1 MVSLKEFRKEKMFRT
16 RIPVKVGLW
25 VFCCLLPA
33 SGIQAQENAKPGSEA
48 NSPEQAFQAAQT
60 FQVAGD
66 YERAAAAYRE
76 AVSGALQQL
85 GNLRVSNNE
94 YAEGIDLLSRAVKAA
109 PTRVT
114 ARVDLAIAHFVV
126 RDFDKAK
133 REIEAALEQDPKDLR
148 ALNLAGKIDFM
159 KGDFAAAANRLESA
173 LRMQT
178 DFDTGYLL
186 ALADLEL
193 KNPVPAGVIF
203 DEMQA
208 SSVPSASLHVLIGVA
223 YRETG
228 YLDQA
233 AIHFAKAIELEPKKP
248 RVHSSFGLTYFLQGP
263 QSYANAREQFMA
275 ELSITPNDSNSCYYL
290 GMIAAREAKAD
301 EAEKWFEQLASAL
314 PDDPDAYFRLG
325 QASFN
330 AGHLEKAVAAL
341 KKSLAVAPHSG
352 DDADAAEA
360 HELLGKAQ
368 EKLGRHAE
376 AESELARAKQLRGEQ
391 PEPGSRQIPDA
402 ISGSESVEAASL
414 SRSGSKSC
422 APC

>member
-1 MVSLKEFRKEKMFRT
+1 MFRS
-16 RIPVKVGLW
+16 RILLKLGSW
-25 VFCCLLPA
+25 VCCCLLPA
-33 SGIQAQENAKPGSEA
+33 SRTLAQDKAKAAGEA
-48 NSPEQAFQAAQT
+48 SSPEQTFQSAET

-66 YERAAAAYRE
+66 YERAAVAYRE
-76 AVSGALQQL
+76 AVSVALQQL
-85 GNLRVSNNE
+85 GNLRVSHKE
-94 YAEGIDLLSRAVKAA
+94 YAEGIDLLARAVQAA
-109 PTRVT
+109 PARVT
-114 ARVDLAIAHFVV
+114 VRVDLTIAHFEA

-133 REIEAALEQDPKDLR
+133 MEIEAALQSEPGNAR
-148 ALNLAGKIDFM
+148 ALNLAGKIYFM

-173 LRMQT
+173 LRLQP

-208 SSVPSASLHVLIGVA
+208 SSLPSASMHVVIGLA

-275 ELSITPNDSNSCYYL
+275 ELSITPNDSNSRYYL

-301 EAEKWFEQLASAL
+301 E
-314 PDDPDAYFRLG
+314 
-325 QASFN
+325 
-330 AGHLEKAVAAL
+330 
-341 KKSLAVAPHSG
+341 
-352 DDADAAEA
+352 
-360 HELLGKAQ
+360 
-368 EKLGRHAE
+368 
-376 AESELARAKQLRGEQ
+376 
-391 PEPGSRQIPDA
+391 
-402 ISGSESVEAASL
+402 
-414 SRSGSKSC
+414 
-422 APC
+422 